1 LPDGGFSY
9 WPDGTADGNDNSYT
23 GWASNY
29 AGHFLLEAEKRG
41 YHVPPQMLRG
51 WLNYQRGLAQ
61 RWTDTGRDS
70 QITQAYRLYVLALAN
85 EPELGAMNRMR
96 EAPGLD
102 VLAAWQLAAAY
113 KLAGQSGAAETL
125 SRSLSIQTASYTS
138 ADGTFG
144 SVIRDRSIILNA
156 MINLGRSKEMLLVA
170 KSISEELN
178 RGSWLSTQS
187 AAFALMSFGK
197 LVQTD
202 TAVEKFSYQI
212 ALGAKPARQRSS
224 IKPLLTER
232 QEGFA
237 DAGEKIQ
244 IRNVSKNPI
253 FVNVFVEGVQ
263 PPGQET
269 DEASGFELS
278 VNYTNTD
285 GTPLDITSLDQ
296 GQEFVAKI
304 HVMNRTNEYLRNVA
318 LTYAIPSGW
327 ELINPRLNSAAAVA
341 SAEVDFQ
348 DYRDDRVLNYFSI
361 APHKGVDISIH
372 ATAIYPGSYYLPG
385 MSVEPMYD
393 ATKFARIKG
402 QKVEVKR
409 K

>member
-1 LPDGGFSY
+1 
-9 WPDGTADGNDNSYT
+9 
-23 GWASNY
+23 
-29 AGHFLLEAEKRG
+29 
-41 YHVPPQMLRG
+41 
-51 WLNYQRGLAQ
+51 
-61 RWTDTGRDS
+61 
-70 QITQAYRLYVLALAN
+70 
-85 EPELGAMNRMR
+85 
-96 EAPGLD
+96 
-102 VLAAWQLAAAY
+102 
-113 KLAGQSGAAETL
+113 
-125 SRSLSIQTASYTS
+125 
-138 ADGTFG
+138 
-144 SVIRDRSIILNA
+144 
-156 MINLGRSKEMLLVA
+156 
-170 KSISEELN
+170 
-178 RGSWLSTQS
+178 
-187 AAFALMSFGK
+187 
-197 LVQTD
+197 
-202 TAVEKFSYQI
+202 
-212 ALGAKPARQRSS
+212 
-224 IKPLLTER
+224 
-232 QEGFA
+232 
-237 DAGEKIQ
+237 
-244 IRNVSKNPI
+244 
-253 FVNVFVEGVQ
+253 VNVFVEGVQ

-372 ATAIYPGSYYLPG
+372 ATAIYPGSYYLPR